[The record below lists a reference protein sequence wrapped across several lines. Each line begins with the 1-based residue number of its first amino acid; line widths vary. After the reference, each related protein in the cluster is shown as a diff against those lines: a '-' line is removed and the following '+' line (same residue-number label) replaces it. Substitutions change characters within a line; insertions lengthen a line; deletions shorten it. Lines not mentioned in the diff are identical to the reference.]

1 MHPRRAFTLIEL
13 LVVIAI
19 IAILAVVVVLV
30 LNPAQLLAQSR
41 DANRVSDMATLNSAL
56 NLYSTDQSGASGYTM
71 GSSSVVY
78 ASLPD
83 ASSTSCTDLGLPA
96 MPTGYAWGCTTPQAL
111 RNASSS
117 GWVPVDLKAIS
128 SGSPLGSL
136 PIDPVNSSSSR
147 LFYTYTTNGT
157 QYEVTASME
166 SQKYR
171 LGGSGDVIAGDGSSL
186 ATVYAKGTNLA
197 LEPLDYGDPSL
208 VGYWPL
214 DEGANAVAY
223 DDSGN
228 NATGSW
234 QGTQAGTSG
243 YYSPGLNQAWA
254 GTFDGTTTY
263 INLPASPFG
272 AYPASGNTNN
282 YSLTFTTW
290 FKTASSGSIL
300 GQSSNTL
307 PPTSPGGFVPAI
319 YVDTSGKVRASM
331 FWHGSTGSQIVSV
344 NSYADN
350 NWHSL
355 ADSYNNGVET
365 LYIDGV
371 LIGSQSMTE
380 DSYNNIYQYFLGTAY
395 SGLWPLDNGGWFYFI
410 GLINDVRIYDRALS
424 PAEIAALY
432 GAKK

>member
-1 MHPRRAFTLIEL
+1 MHPSHPRRAFTLIEL

-41 DANRVSDMATLNSAL
+41 DANRVSDMATLSSAL

-157 QYEVTASME
+157 QYEVTAAME
-166 SQKYR
+166 STKYR

-208 VGYWPL
+208 VGYWPM
-214 DEGANAVAY
+214 DEGSGGIAY
-223 DDSGN
+223 DYSGSG
-228 NATGSW
+228 ATGTWSGA
-234 QGTQAGTSG
+234 QIGTSG
-243 YYSPGLNQAWA
+243 YYSPGYIGTWA
-254 GTFDGTTTY
+254 GAFDGTTTKL
-263 INLPASPFG
+263 IS
-272 AYPASGNTNN
+272 
-282 YSLTFTTW
+282 
-290 FKTASSGSIL
+290 
-300 GQSSNTL
+300 GQSVALGMAYTISAWVDPTVEPGQQPFFSNRAGGQIYFGTAGGSVFLYCNSCSPAAITGGTVPLSTWSMITAAISPSTITL
-307 PPTSPGGFVPAI
+307 
-319 YVDTSGKVRASM
+319 YV
-331 FWHGSTGSQIVSV
+331 
-344 NSYADN
+344 
-350 NWHSL
+350 
-355 ADSYNNGVET
+355 NGVSE
-365 LYIDGV
+365 
-371 LIGSQSMTE
+371 
-380 DSYNNIYQYFLGTAY
+380 Y
-395 SGLWPLDNGGWFYFI
+395 SGTWVINSGGGTGTLMIGYDTIPNYWNGFI
-410 GLINDVRIYDRALS
+410 QGLRIYDRTLS
-424 PAEIAALY
+424 SSEVAGLY
-432 GAKK
+432 HAQR

>member
-1 MHPRRAFTLIEL
+1 MHYKSPHRGAFTLIEL

-254 GTFDGTTTY
+254 GYFNGSNNEVGIGTSSLYGFTGPMTVAAWAYVTTSTESLTVIDKSVGGVSGYHFADYYGTARFCINTPTEYCSGNANTFPTNAWAYVVGVYDGSSLRSYVDGTLTGLQY
-263 INLPASPFG
+263 VNVPLPG
-272 AYPASGNTNN
+272 ATNP
-282 YSLTFTTW
+282 L
-290 FKTASSGSIL
+290 
-300 GQSSNTL
+300 
-307 PPTSPGGFVPAI
+307 
-319 YVDTSGKVRASM
+319 
-331 FWHGSTGSQIVSV
+331 
-344 NSYADN
+344 
-350 NWHSL
+350 
-355 ADSYNNGVET
+355 
-365 LYIDGV
+365 
-371 LIGSQSMTE
+371 LIGYGQ
-380 DSYNNIYQYFLGTAY
+380 Q
-395 SGLWPLDNGGWFYFI
+395 GGWNPFYGDI
-410 GLINDVRIYDRALS
+410 SGVRVYGRALS
-424 PAEIAALY
+424 SGEVAALFS
-432 GAKK
+432 GNK